1 VLPLLAPVTFPSTM
15 AYTDFITLPRES
27 RVYTEE
33 KKEGR
38 FWFFKG
44 TVHEKDGTSFNV
56 HYCCRYIGAA
66 AGFKFFQRLFLLHK
80 KLNPAG
86 NVESMPLT

>member
-1 VLPLLAPVTFPSTM
+1 VLPLLAPVTFPSTI

-33 KKEGR
+33 RKGR

-44 TVHEKDGTSFNV
+44 TVLEKDGTSFNM
-56 HYCCRYIGAA
+56 HYYYRYRLKYCRSCGM
-66 AGFKFFQRLFLLHK
+66 F
-80 KLNPAG
+80 
-86 NVESMPLT
+86 